1 MREQHFFQARTTL
14 QFILATA
21 MADERRTTSDATSTL
36 LFVPGVLT
44 PESFRRAIERWA
56 DAPFGRTVVE
66 VPRRFSGLL
75 AGERRRQ
82 QIKRAVLEVIDAA
95 PCRSVV
101 VFNDQKDFGQ
111 TALLE
116 VATRFPN
123 AVRQC
128 ADDGSLSY
136 SGFSLPAHSL
146 PTRLRQRARHGSG
159 WADVRVLGTHPLVQQ
174 FIALYPDLLRPEL
187 RDDRVR
193 PFPVRHL
200 GCEALR
206 QFTAA
211 FCDEAG
217 YRIPDDCQG
226 AILLAISHSSV
237 ASRNPDYV
245 QAMQAC
251 LAILVRRKRP
261 FLFKYHP
268 RESEPDYLQIS
279 RQAAG
284 ASEVPRS
291 LPVECLYILASDRP
305 LNVLAGASST
315 LLTAS
320 LLMPQARRA
329 CIVHPSAHGDAWDA
343 TILAALDITAVIDAT
358 AFAAWAAEC
367 DEPNQ
372 SGATS

>member
-1 MREQHFFQARTTL
+1 MREQHLFLARTTL

-21 MADERRTTSDATSTL
+21 MADERRAMSDAASTM
-36 LFVPGVLT
+36 LFIPGFLT
-44 PESFRRAIERWA
+44 PEGFSRAIDVWA
-56 DAPFGRTVVE
+56 NSPFGRTVVV
-66 VPRRFSGLL
+66 VPRHHSGPM
-75 AGERRRQ
+75 AGARRRRQ
-82 QIKRAVLEVIDAA
+82 IRSAVLDAIAEA

-111 TALLE
+111 MALIE
-116 VATRFPN
+116 VATRFPG

-146 PTRLRQRARHGSG
+146 LTRLRQRGRHGPG

-174 FIALYPDLLRPEL
+174 FVALYPELLRPEL

-193 PFPVRHL
+193 PFPMQHL
-200 GCEALR
+200 GCAALR
-206 QFTAA
+206 QFSVA
-211 FCDEAG
+211 FCDQMT
-217 YRIPDDCQG
+217 YRIPEECEG
-226 AILLAISHSSV
+226 AILLTISHSSV

-251 LAILVRRKRP
+251 VETQARRNRP

-268 RESEPDYLQIS
+268 RESEPDYLQVR
-279 RQAAG
+279 RQTAC

-291 LPVECLYILASDRP
+291 LPVECLYIMASDRP

-320 LLMPQARRA
+320 FFMPQARRA
-329 CIVHPSAHGDAWDA
+329 CIVHASDHGDGWDA
-343 TILAALDITAVIDAT
+343 TLLDALRITPVIDAN
-358 AFAAWAAEC
+358 AFASWAAAC
-367 DEPNQ
+367 DE
-372 SGATS
+372 AR